1 MERPRLG
8 RGLRGLIQRTEPQ
21 ETPPKAPAA
30 PVSPPKPAAA
40 PPPAVP
46 PAAPAKAPAPAAAA
60 APVATPVPRP
70 VVPTPVPRPPHAPA
84 APPAVPP
91 TGVGAIPG
99 GAPRA
104 LPVDQIRPN
113 PYQPR
118 VVFEEAALQEL
129 ADSLRAHGVL
139 QPIVVRPSLG
149 GYEVLA
155 GERRL
160 RAAKSIG
167 MSSIPALVREAS
179 DEEMQTLALVENV
192 QREDLNAMEKARALR
207 AMMSNFGLTQDQVAA
222 RVGKARATIANM
234 LRLLELSPEIQRWVE
249 EGRLSGAHARAL
261 LLVKG
266 PERRLMLAKLAVE
279 LGLSVRE
286 IERRAASDGKGGG
299 AGGSERADPFLA
311 DLAKRLERRLATNV
325 RLQARGK
332 GGVIEIR
339 YTDAAD
345 LDRVMGL
352 LGEN

>member
-8 RGLRGLIQRTEPQ
+8 RGLRGLIRTT
-21 ETPPKAPAA
+21 ETPAA
-30 PVSPPKPAAA
+30 PPAPPAPAA
-40 PPPAVP
+40 PPPA
-46 PAAPAKAPAPAAAA
+46 APKASQA
-60 APVATPVPRP
+60 
-70 VVPTPVPRPPHAPA
+70 APA
-84 APPAVPP
+84 APPAQRPAPP
-91 TGVGAIPG
+91 AGRPAAPAPAAGA
-99 GAPRA
+99 RA

-118 VVFEEAALQEL
+118 VVFDDAALQEL
-129 ADSLRAHGVL
+129 ADSLREHGVL

-167 MSSIPALVREAS
+167 MATIPALVREAS

-207 AMMSNFGLTQDQVAA
+207 AMMSNFGLTQEQVAG
-222 RVGKARATIANM
+222 RVGKARATVANI

-299 AGGSERADPFLA
+299 TEGGRRGDPFLA

>member
-1 MERPRLG
+1 MGP
-8 RGLRGLIQRTEPQ
+8 
-21 ETPPKAPAA
+21 
-30 PVSPPKPAAA
+30 
-40 PPPAVP
+40 
-46 PAAPAKAPAPAAAA
+46 
-60 APVATPVPRP
+60 
-70 VVPTPVPRPPHAPA
+70 
-84 APPAVPP
+84 
-91 TGVGAIPG
+91 

-118 VVFEEAALQEL
+118 VVFEESALQEL

-139 QPIVVRPSLG
+139 QPLVVRPSLG

-167 MSSIPALVREAS
+167 MASIPALVREAS

-207 AMMSNFGLTQDQVAA
+207 AMMSNFGLTQDQVAT
-222 RVGKARATIANM
+222 RVGKARTTITNV

-249 EGRLSGAHARAL
+249 DGRLSGAHARAL

-286 IERRAASDGKGGG
+286 IERRAASEGGG
-299 AGGSERADPFLA
+299 GKAAGERVDPFLA
-311 DLAKRLERRLATNV
+311 DLAKRLERRLGTNV

-339 YTDAAD
+339 YHDAAD